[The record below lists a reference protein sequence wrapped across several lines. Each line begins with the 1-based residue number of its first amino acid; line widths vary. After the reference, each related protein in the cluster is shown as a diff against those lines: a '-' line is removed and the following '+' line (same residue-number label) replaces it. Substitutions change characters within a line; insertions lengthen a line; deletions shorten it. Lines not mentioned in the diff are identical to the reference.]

1 MLKPEKKTQERI
13 AHTHNDIEYC
23 NQIIYYICI
32 YFVNDQ
38 TFALIELFVIA
49 VTECK

>member
-13 AHTHNDIEYC
+13 AHNDIEYC

-32 YFVNDQ
+32 YFVND
-38 TFALIELFVIA
+38 
-49 VTECK
+49 